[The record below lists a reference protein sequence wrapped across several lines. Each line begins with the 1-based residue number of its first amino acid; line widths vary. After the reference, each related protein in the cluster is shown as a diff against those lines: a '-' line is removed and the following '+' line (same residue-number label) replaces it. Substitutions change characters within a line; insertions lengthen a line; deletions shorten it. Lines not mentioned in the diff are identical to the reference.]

1 MAEGSVAMDH
11 GSRFPSADCLTA
23 IEGYLPRL
31 TGASRRVAE
40 MIVRDPWAV
49 LGMTISDVA
58 AASGVSLPSVTRF
71 CRAVGYPGFREL
83 VQGIAQSLGRLEMRD
98 LQALEMGQGPEGGL
112 PGLAAR
118 VVGHQVTTLQNVLNT
133 LDYQI
138 LEQAAEAIA
147 AANHVTVIGHGA
159 AFISAQ
165 SFAVRLNFAGISAT
179 ASTPDLFSIQ
189 LVAIRPGDVVLAI
202 SNQGRTRDIIEAI
215 RRSREFGAT
224 TVAVSSITHT
234 PLSEV
239 AEISLA
245 AFSAETARAGMFL
258 TSYNAVLAVADILA
272 VSIAERKWD
281 GEPPHRAD
289 VVDWIEAYWRVGP
302 TASGASRRLRRMA
315 LTPPRQRGSTSTPDG
330 YPR

>member
-1 MAEGSVAMDH
+1 MDH
-11 GSRFPSADCLTA
+11 GSRLPSADCLTA

-40 MIVRDPWAV
+40 MVVHDPWAV

-58 AASGVSLPSVTRF
+58 SASGVSLPSVTRF
-71 CRAVGYPGFREL
+71 CRAVGYSGFREL

-98 LQALEMGQGPEGGL
+98 LQAMEMGQGPDGGL

-118 VVGHQVTTLQNVLNT
+118 VVGHQVTTLQNVLHT
-133 LDYQI
+133 LDYRI
-138 LEQAAEAIA
+138 LDEAAAAIA
-147 AANHVTVIGHGA
+147 AANQVTIIGHGA

-189 LVAIRPGDVVLAI
+189 LVAIRPGDVLLAI
-202 SNQGRTRDIIEAI
+202 SNQGRTRDIIEAV
-215 RRSREFGAT
+215 RRSREFGAKT
-224 TVAVSSITHT
+224 IAVSSITHT

-239 AEISLA
+239 ADISVA

-272 VSIAERKWD
+272 VSVAERKWD

-302 TASGASRRLRRMA
+302 TAGGGNRHHARQTA
-315 LTPPRQRGSTSTPDG
+315 LSPHPRPPS
-330 YPR
+330 